1 MCKRLPGGLCPAAD
15 RATGACSEHD
25 GTAGGRC
32 DAVEPGVGGGAACR
46 NGDCTDRLLSVHPA
60 VARRVHAPLQH
71 AVVRLGE
78 RRVLGRRRAPAVTA
92 PLSLPAPQ
100 LPRLPIVT
108 VTVGTQARAQA
119 RAGRRHPRTGPGVNK
134 KFNNEKKIV
143 PGKIMMDVILNVLQN
158 IQFEKNLPGTWPMG
172 GDENRASAPTL
183 L

>member
-1 MCKRLPGGLCPAAD
+1 MIVCKRLPGGLCPAAY

-78 RRVLGRRRAPAVTA
+78 RRVLGRRRAPVVTA
-92 PLSLPAPQ
+92 PLPLPA
-100 LPRLPIVT
+100 PRLPIVT
-108 VTVGTQARAQA
+108 V
-119 RAGRRHPRTGPGVNK
+119 GRRHPRTGPGVK
-134 KFNNEKKIV
+134 KKQPEKNV
-143 PGKIMMDVILNVLQN
+143 PGKMDVNSNVLQN
-158 IQFEKNLPGTWPMG
+158 IKNQF
-172 GDENRASAPTL
+172 
-183 L
+183 